1 MLAFAS
7 EGMDG
12 VFVPSV
18 RPTKPLGKALENGGN
33 MLEPS

>member
-12 VFVPSV
+12 VFVPNMCEANKAIGQSI
-18 RPTKPLGKALENGGN
+18 GKWR
-33 MLEPS
+33 